1 MVVKKGARKTK
12 DKIKLAVFDIDG
24 TIFRS
29 SLLIQLIN
37 GLVEAGV
44 FPETASKEMEKD
56 YLAWLDRK
64 GTYDNYLKQVIAIH
78 LKYLDGARVEDV
90 KKIVR
95 EVIAWQKDR
104 VYRYTRDLIKKCKK
118 EGYFL
123 IAISGSPDYIVSAFA
138 KDTGFDASFGCVYET
153 ERGVFTGRA
162 LNRDTVTDKKRV
174 LTRLVKNLP
183 VPIDMAQSIAV
194 GDSEGDIPMLK
205 MVGKPIAFN
214 PNRILAQ
221 YAKKKKWKIVVER
234 KDVIYDIKS
243 HKFINHK
250 S

>member
-1 MVVKKGARKTK
+1 MKKGAKNIK
-12 DKIKLAVFDIDG
+12 KKIKLAVFDIDG

-37 GLVEAGV
+37 GLVEEGV
-44 FPETASKEMEKD
+44 FPTTASKEMEKD

-64 GTYDNYLKQVIAIH
+64 GTYDNYIGQVVNIYW
-78 LKYLDGARVEDV
+78 KYIRGVRVGDI
-90 KKIVR
+90 KKVAH

-123 IAISGSPDYIVSAFA
+123 VAISGSPDYIVSAFA
-138 KDTGFDASFGCVYET
+138 KDTGFDASFGSVSEI
-153 ERGVFTGRA
+153 EKGVFTGRA
-162 LNRDTVTDKKRV
+162 LNRDTVTNKEKV
-174 LTRLVKNLP
+174 LRRLVKNLP
-183 VPIDMAQSIAV
+183 VSADMSESIAV

-221 YAKKKKWKIVVER
+221 YAQKNGWKIVVER

-243 HKFINHK
+243 HKFVNH
-250 S
+250 SLS

>member
-1 MVVKKGARKTK
+1 MKKTR
-12 DKIKLAVFDIDG
+12 LAVFDIDG

-44 FPETASKEMEKD
+44 FPDNASKEMEKD

-64 GTYDNYLKQVIAIH
+64 GTYDNYIGQVVNIYW
-78 LKYLDGARVEDV
+78 KYIRGVRVGDV
-90 KKIVR
+90 KKVSR

-104 VYRYTRDLIKKCKK
+104 VYRYTRDLIKKCKRN
-118 EGYFL
+118 GYFL
-123 IAISGSPDYIVSAFA
+123 VAISGSPDYIVSAFA
-138 KDTGFDASFGCVYET
+138 KDTGFDASFGSVSEI

-162 LNRDTVTDKKRV
+162 LNRDTVTNKEKV
-174 LTRLVKNLP
+174 LKRLVKSLSEG
-183 VPIDMAQSIAV
+183 VDLKESIAV

-221 YAKKKKWKIVVER
+221 HAKKKSWKIVVER

-243 HKFINHK
+243 HKFINHE